1 MSITIAGVVEATRC
15 IFSTDSSSE
24 LNKQA
29 SASLFT
35 TWAGRPTWGWERL
48 GAKARQ
54 AKKKTHN
61 KNCQPPSSAFPI
73 QVMYHVW
80 NLALGSWVCIFSWL
94 FITFVLYIFLVVQD
108 KDAAHN
114 IYTFRQTK
122 RTKSGIIWG
131 FVCHLVFWV
140 QTRECPKD
148 HCRTEYIY
156 IK

>member
-15 IFSTDSSSE
+15 IFPTDSSSE

-54 AKKKTHN
+54 AKKKRTSKIANH
-61 KNCQPPSSAFPI
+61 PAAPFPFRSCI
-73 QVMYHVW
+73 TFETWLLV
-80 NLALGSWVCIFSWL
+80 LGFSWL